1 MSPQHP
7 SMPNDIQTE
16 PLGLRLRQAR
26 EAQGL
31 RIDDV
36 SSQIRLPRRV
46 IEAIEACDW
55 ERLGSGVHLRGQL
68 MSYARLV
75 DVPRSEVDAHFP
87 ARPPAEPLV
96 TMAHTSRLKH
106 TLDRSARKFVYVAI
120 TAVLALPVWLGTRE
134 HLDGR
139 DSALTSLDQAPL
151 DLGVDGATPVVDDR
165 FDTPVLASLTP
176 AYQREPSPL
185 QGPVVPPLA
194 DSAAE
199 GADAPAPA
207 DPGGDAGLVLRAHG
221 ESWFEVY
228 GHDGQRLAQGLLQ
241 DGEVRQFEVGAPA
254 RVTLGN
260 AEAVDVLNAGRTV
273 DLAPYQRAQVARFT
287 ISRDGSLTP
296 PGG

>member
-1 MSPQHP
+1 
-7 SMPNDIQTE
+7 MPNDIQTE
-16 PLGLRLRQAR
+16 PLGLRLKQAR

-36 SSQIRLPRRV
+36 SGQIRLPRRV

-55 ERLGSGVHLRGQL
+55 DRLGSGVHLRGQL

-87 ARPPAEPLV
+87 ARQPVEPLV

-134 HLDGR
+134 HLSGR
-139 DSALTSLDQAPL
+139 DSALTSLDQPL
-151 DLGVDGATPVVDDR
+151 DVGMESAAPVPPDVGL
-165 FDTPVLASLTP
+165 DTPVLASLTP
-176 AYQREPSPL
+176 AYQREPVQL
-185 QGPVVPPLA
+185 QGPVVPPA
-194 DSAAE
+194 TGGMTPEQDAAESAA
-199 GADAPAPA
+199 ADA
-207 DPGGDAGLVLRAHG
+207 GAGLVLRAHG

-228 GHDGQRLAQGLLQ
+228 GHEGQRLAQGLLQ
-241 DGEVRQFEVGAPA
+241 DGEVRQFDAGAPA

-260 AEAVDVLNAGRTV
+260 AEAVDVLNAGEAI